1 MSLIK
6 FNRKLKNSGVA
17 MVGYA
22 IMLAFVC
29 SMGGVF
35 LDDKSLSNGIDNV
48 LIRTSKLLGQQGPLK
63 STIAGLEELFSFESV
78 EGKLILASYNDFGVK
93 GGKMD
98 INGSI
103 AASLAAAEII
113 KNMDTGGIEPVSW
126 RLIHDVNHKDAAGN
140 QFVKLIWSDVDWNK
154 VNAPANV
161 PCMVAEL
168 HLDSNGKFKN
178 EAIYRVIQ
186 TGIAAPNDKSAQNTV
201 TYEGKEYTNGNRL
214 LVSGTNGDVYKGET
228 ATKYGAQ
235 PGGYIKY
242 DGTNYTSN
250 EHYTQGFVS
259 DNISDAAAL
268 YKGYKENVWSKGKL
282 QTEV

>member
-29 SMGGVF
+29 SMGGVY
-35 LDDKSLSNGIDNV
+35 LDDKGLSNGINNV
-48 LIRTSKLLGQQGPLK
+48 LIRTSKLLGQNGPQK
-63 STIAGLEELFSFESV
+63 STIDGLEELFKFKPIEN
-78 EGKLILASYNDFGVK
+78 ELIIASYNDFGK
-93 GGKMD
+93 KTDKMD

-126 RLIHDVNHKDAAGN
+126 RLIHDPSVKDAQGN
-140 QFVKLIWSDVDWNK
+140 QFVKLIWSDVDWNS
-154 VNAPANV
+154 VTPPTNV

-168 HLDSNGKFKN
+168 HLDSNGNFQQ

-186 TGIAAPNDKSAQNTV
+186 AGIAEPNPYSAQNTV
-201 TYEGKEYTNGNRL
+201 NYEGKDYTNGNRL
-214 LVSGTNGDVYKGET
+214 LVSGKTGDVYKDYS
-228 ATKYGAQ
+228 YGAQ

-242 DGTNYTSN
+242 DGNDYTS
-250 EHYTQGFVS
+250 HTDYKQGFVS
-259 DNISDAAAL
+259 SNISDAAAL
-268 YKGYKENVWSKGKL
+268 YKGYKDNVWA
-282 QTEV
+282 Q

>member
-17 MVGYA
+17 MIGYA

-35 LDDKSLSNGIDNV
+35 LDDKGLSNGINNV
-48 LIRTSKLLGQQGPLK
+48 LIRTSKLLGQQAPLK
-63 STIAGLEELFSFESV
+63 STIAGLEELFKFEPI
-78 EGKLILASYNDFGVK
+78 ENKLIIASYNDFGK
-93 GGKMD
+93 KTDKMD

-126 RLIHDVNHKDAAGN
+126 RLIHDPSEKDAQGN
-140 QFVKLIWSDVDWNK
+140 QYVKLIWSDVDWNK
-154 VNAPANV
+154 VDAPDNV

-168 HLDSNGKFKN
+168 HLDSNGNFQQ

-186 TGIAAPNDKSAQNTV
+186 TGLAKPNTSSAQNTV
-201 TYEGKEYTNGNRL
+201 SYEGKEYTNGNRL
-214 LVSGTNGDVYKGET
+214 LVSGKTGDVYKGDQ
-228 ATKYGAQ
+228 AANYGAQ
-235 PGGYIKY
+235 SGGYIKY
-242 DGTNYTSN
+242 DGSNYACFTDYN
-250 EHYTQGFVS
+250 KGFVS
-259 DNISDAAAL
+259 SNISDAAAL
-268 YKGYKENVWSKGKL
+268 YKGYKDNVWAQGGL
-282 QTEV
+282 

>member
-35 LDDKSLSNGIDNV
+35 LDDKGLSNGINNV
-48 LIRTSKLLGQQGPLK
+48 LIRTSKLLGQNGPQK
-63 STIAGLEELFSFESV
+63 STIDGLEELFKFKPIEN
-78 EGKLILASYNDFGVK
+78 ELIIASYNDFGK
-93 GGKMD
+93 KTDKMD

-126 RLIHDVNHKDAAGN
+126 RLIHDPSVTDAQGN

-154 VNAPANV
+154 VDAPCNV

-168 HLDSNGKFKN
+168 HLDSNGNFQKD
-178 EAIYRVIQ
+178 AIYRVIQ
-186 TGIAAPNDKSAQNTV
+186 TGIAKPNPSSAQNTV
-201 TYEGKEYTNGNRL
+201 SYEGKDYTNGNRL
-214 LVSGTNGDVYKGET
+214 LVSGKTGDVYKGEQ
-228 ATKYGAQ
+228 ATNYGAQ
-235 PGGYIKY
+235 SGGYIKY
-242 DGTNYTSN
+242 DGSNYDCFTDYN
-250 EHYTQGFVS
+250 KGFVS
-259 DNISDAAAL
+259 SNISDAAAL
-268 YKGYKENVWSKGKL
+268 YKGYKANVWA
-282 QTEV
+282 Q